1 MIFII
6 VTGTIP
12 HIKYL
17 HRHGANQS
25 HRVIVLL
32 LLLLIVLL
40 SVIVLIAHL
49 EDVRELVGHVHRH
62 GAHPEEEADEDV
74 LSAILLSDY

>member
-1 MIFII
+1 MIFTI

-32 LLLLIVLL
+32 LIIIIVL

-74 LSAILLSDY
+74 LAAILLSDY

>member
-1 MIFII
+1 MEL
-6 VTGTIP
+6 
-12 HIKYL
+12 IKVI
-17 HRHGANQS
+17 
-25 HRVIVLL
+25 RVIVLL
-32 LLLLIVLL
+32 LLLIIIVL

-74 LSAILLSDY
+74 LAAILLSDY